1 MKRVPVATLKRLAAV
16 EGAMFGDDGKARGGV
31 MLVPPV
37 LGFDEWEAL
46 AMPALAKLAASAAED
61 IERRHA
67 DEPRRPAMP
76 PTIFR

>member
-1 MKRVPVATLKRLAAV
+1 
-16 EGAMFGDDGKARGGV
+16 MFGDDGKARGGV

-61 IERRHA
+61 IERGRANAPH
-67 DEPRRPAMP
+67 RPPLP
-76 PTIFR
+76 PTVTR

>member
-1 MKRVPVATLKRLAAV
+1 MRVPTATLKRLAAV

-61 IERRHA
+61 IERHRA
-67 DEPRRPAMP
+67 DVLHRPPLP
-76 PTIFR
+76 PTVTR